1 MNGRSFKLLTVFR
14 MPIRVHLT
22 WFVVFALI
30 TLTLATLIFPDQPSA
45 EGLSQTWYWS
55 MGVVTALLLFVC
67 VLLHEL
73 GHSLMAKHHG
83 IPVEGITLFLF
94 GGVAQIGKEPGS
106 PRVEAEVTVAGWVVT
121 VGLAL
126 FCFLLRPLLPE
137 GAPGWQALRSV
148 VSYLGYINVMLLV
161 FNAIPGFPLDG
172 GRLLRAFI
180 WWTTGNLRKAT
191 YIASSVGAG
200 VGLAFIIGGVGIV
213 LLGSWGGAWMALVGF
228 FLRGAAQS
236 SYQRLIVRRA
246 LEGVPLS
253 AIMSADVVCIAGE
266 TTLEDAV
273 NDWFLRYR
281 YDAFPVCGPEGL
293 RGMLTLDNVR
303 AVQRERWPETTAAQA
318 MDRRATEYA
327 VPPDMD
333 AVRVL
338 ARMSQYDVGRIPV
351 VEAGLLVG
359 IVSRR
364 DILKL
369 LRLKTD
375 LEELEQP

>member
-1 MNGRSFKLLTVFR
+1 MNRRGFKLATVFG
-14 MPIRVHLT
+14 MPIRVHST

-30 TLTLATLIFPDQPSA
+30 TLTLATLIFPEQPGA
-45 EGLSQTWYWS
+45 KGLGQAWYWT
-55 MGVVTALLLFVC
+55 MGVATALLLFVS

-73 GHSLMAKHHG
+73 GHSLAAKHHS

-94 GGVAQIGKEPGS
+94 GGVAQIGEEPRS

-121 VGLAL
+121 AVIAL
-126 FCFLLRPLLPE
+126 FCFLLWPVLPA

-148 VSYLGYINVMLLV
+148 VSYLGRINVMLLV

-200 VGLAFIIGGVGIV
+200 VGLALIIGGVGVV
-213 LLGSWGGAWMALVGF
+213 LLGSWGGAWMALIGF

-236 SYQRLIVRRA
+236 SYQQLLVRRA

-253 AIMSADVVCIAGE
+253 EIMSADVVCIAGE

-281 YDAFPVCGPEGL
+281 YDAFPVCGPQGL

-303 AVQRERWPETTAAQA
+303 AVPRARWPETTVEQA
-318 MDRRATEYA
+318 MDGRAPEYA
-327 VPPDMD
+327 SPPDMD

-359 IVSRR
+359 IVTRR
-364 DILKL
+364 DILKV

-375 LEELEQP
+375 LEELQ